1 MAKINMKSV
10 LKALAV
16 FGIGA
21 TAGHITQVIHDCEIA
36 DPEDFNALG
45 RFSMKVCKYWK
56 TIGDG
61 IAEAKEE
68 TKNEEPEETI
78 VDEADDEW
86 DAWPNVMHLDDL
98 PEEEEPSE

>member
-1 MAKINMKSV
+1 MKINMKSV

-61 IAEAKEE
+61 FAEAKEE
-68 TKNEEPEETI
+68 IKEEPEETT
-78 VDEADDEW
+78 VEEADDEW

-98 PEEEEPSE
+98 LEKEEPSE